1 MHDVLRQRILRK
13 LETLPEEQMYQVLDY
28 IEFLES
34 KYARDLIKEAS
45 GLQKFAENL
54 EDRLRKKAVN
64 PANIREAFQLIA
76 AADRVLSSVSQ
87 AGKELLDELS
97 PGGEGEDPGGGSA
110 RSVSPSP
117 GPGAVGSRP
126 PGSAATGSSDL
137 PPVGGGR
144 ARPAGRTSEPSGE
157 QGGSVSG
164 SGSGTETGVGSGGQ
178 EGPGNGGGAQP

>member
-87 AGKELLDELS
+87 AGKELLDDLA
-97 PGGEGEDPGGGSA
+97 PGQEGEDPERRPVSSGPAREPAPVGAGSE
-110 RSVSPSP
+110 SPAE
-117 GPGAVGSRP
+117 GQE
-126 PGSAATGSSDL
+126 L

-144 ARPAGRTSEPSGE
+144 PRPVARPAAPST
-157 QGGSVSG
+157 
-164 SGSGTETGVGSGGQ
+164 GTSGGTPPTPSTSASDTDS
-178 EGPGNGGGAQP
+178 EGGDGPGTGGGA